1 MPLPYLKTFTV
12 VAETSRCRSCKSQTN
27 GNSREEGEARLGA
40 LVGALLADG
49 RSEDVAAAVED
60 KVRREELYA
69 ELGI

>member
-1 MPLPYLKTFTV
+1 M
-12 VAETSRCRSCKSQTN
+12 
-27 GNSREEGEARLGA
+27 